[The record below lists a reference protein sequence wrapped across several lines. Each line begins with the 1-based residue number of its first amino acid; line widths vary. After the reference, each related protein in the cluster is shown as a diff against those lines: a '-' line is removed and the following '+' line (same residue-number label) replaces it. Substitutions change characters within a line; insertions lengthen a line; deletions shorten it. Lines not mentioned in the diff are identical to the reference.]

1 MASMATNED
10 VVRAL
15 ADLKGEIAALRAEVR
30 AGFAD
35 LRALIISLAE
45 SRNGERV
52 TPHDPSAFRK
62 ALRAAVTEIDRRDH
76 HDGIVPIGKLRRT
89 LAYLGLNR
97 ATFDAALLEEE
108 RAYTVDIKVANDP
121 TRVKDPEEGIPIEGR
136 GLLYFVVLR

>member
-1 MASMATNED
+1 MTTNED

-15 ADLKGEIAALRAEVR
+15 VDLKAEIAQLRAEVR

-52 TPHDPSAFRK
+52 MPHDPTAFRK

-76 HDGIVPIGKLRRT
+76 HDRLVPIGKLRLS

-108 RAYTVDIKVANDP
+108 RAYTVDLKVANDP
-121 TRVKDPEEGIPIEGR
+121 TRVREPEGGITVEGR

>member
-1 MASMATNED
+1 MASMASNDD

-76 HDGIVPIGKLRRT
+76 HDGIVPIGKLRLK
-89 LAYLGLNR
+89 LAY
-97 ATFDAALLEEE
+97 
-108 RAYTVDIKVANDP
+108 
-121 TRVKDPEEGIPIEGR
+121 
-136 GLLYFVVLR
+136 

>member
-1 MASMATNED
+1 MASMASNDD

-89 LAYLGLNR
+89 LAYLSLNR

-108 RAYTVDIKVANDP
+108 RAYIVDLKVANDP
-121 TRVKDPEEGIPIEGR
+121 TRVKDPEEGIVIESR

>member
-1 MASMATNED
+1 MTRNED

-15 ADLKGEIAALRAEVR
+15 VELRTEIAQLRAEVR

-35 LRALIISLAE
+35 LRALILSLAE

-52 TPHDPSAFRK
+52 TPHDPIVFRK
-62 ALRAAVTEIDRRDH
+62 ALRAAVTEIDRRDR

-89 LAYLGLNR
+89 LAHLGLNR
-97 ATFDAALLEEE
+97 TTFDAALLEEE
-108 RAYTVDIKVANDP
+108 RAYIVDLKVANDP
-121 TRVKDPEEGIPIEGR
+121 TRVRDPEEGIVIESR